1 MNFDN
6 MDLDDLTHDEK
17 IAFILHAMDEAKLI
31 IGSAMQML
39 STGVIPGN
47 QATGWQMLN
56 LLVRQKEKELEKHL
70 DDE

>member
-1 MNFDN
+1 MNLDN

-17 IAFILHAMDEAKLI
+17 LAFVLHAMDEAKLI

-39 STGVIPGN
+39 TTDAIPEN